1 MLLWYQGKLIKG
13 NAESLYFLF
22 DELQGVKS
30 YLSEPV
36 YLGLHESLNY
46 FAYQLNQWH
55 TDFNNLE
62 LVNLR
67 QATLTV
73 SDYHLGLLYHSQGI
87 LNWLSNHPFC
97 SKCGSQTKVINSG
110 HGRKCSNPDCGRE
123 HYPRIDP
130 AVIFSIINNTGP
142 ESKILLAR
150 KSIWDKHR
158 HSVVAG
164 FSEPGE
170 TLEDAVKREAYEE
183 TGLKVN
189 NVRYFDSQPWPFPG
203 QIMLGFSCE
212 TEQWDIQLIDHELE
226 SANWFS
232 ADEIESKLKSDELKM
247 PFQASISW
255 QLINRWFFS
264 QKNYELER

>member
-1 MLLWYQGKLIKG
+1 MIRCL
-13 NAESLYFLF
+13 NTRF
-22 DELQGVKS
+22 D
-30 YLSEPV
+30 
-36 YLGLHESLNY
+36 
-46 FAYQLNQWH
+46 
-55 TDFNNLE
+55 NN
-62 LVNLR
+62 
-67 QATLTV
+67 
-73 SDYHLGLLYHSQGI
+73 S
-87 LNWLSNHPFC
+87 
-97 SKCGSQTKVINSG
+97 
-110 HGRKCSNPDCGRE
+110 
-123 HYPRIDP
+123 
-130 AVIFSIINNTGP
+130 
-142 ESKILLAR
+142 
-150 KSIWDKHR
+150 

-164 FSEPGE
+164 FIEPGE